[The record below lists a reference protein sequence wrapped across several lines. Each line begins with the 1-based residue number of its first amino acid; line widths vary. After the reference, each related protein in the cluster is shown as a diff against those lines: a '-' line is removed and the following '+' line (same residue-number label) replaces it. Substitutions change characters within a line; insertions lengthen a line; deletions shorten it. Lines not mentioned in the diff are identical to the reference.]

1 MVMYLAPAEMMQE
14 WMKKPEAERKDEE
27 QKMQAQWKAWTEA
40 HGAMIQETNAT
51 GKTTRVTK
59 DSIVPAR
66 NDLMLYSI
74 VEGESAEAV
83 AEIFKGHPHFG
94 IPDATIEI
102 MPIRPM

>member
-14 WMKKPEAERKDEE
+14 WMKKPEAERKAEE
-27 QKMQAQWKAWTEA
+27 QKMQSEWKAWMEA
-40 HGAMIQETNAT
+40 HGSIIKETNAT

-59 DSIVPAR
+59 DGSAPAR
-66 NDLMLYSI
+66 NDLMLYSV

-83 AEIFKGHPHFG
+83 AETFKAHPHFG
-94 IPDATIEI
+94 IPEASIEI